1 MKKHKFRYI
10 IGNLSI
16 LKVENHKHHC
26 VTTIGNLNW
35 SDYIKKVKIC

>member
-1 MKKHKFRYI
+1 MEKHKFRYI

-26 VTTIGNLNW
+26 VTTIGNLTGLT
-35 SDYIKKVKIC
+35 ILKQ